1 MDKSLSASKAGFPCM
16 RHLWYSVNG
25 FGNGDTDTHTQR
37 IFDVGTALE
46 PVAVEWLKSDGWNV
60 EYNPGSQNAAIQV
73 NIPIKGGSLTGHP
86 DCIIS
91 KGDIH
96 NCLVDI
102 KTMNDRAFT
111 FWRREGTLKSKSQ
124 YVIQLHIY
132 ALGLIL
138 MGRDISRLGIV
149 GINKNNSDMHI
160 DFFDYDPIKAQE
172 IVSYTEWLF
181 QQEEALDTGCPTED
195 WACNYC
201 EYSDKCTLSKAHQ
214 SGQSKTLAP
223 QQSTDSLI
231 IIDAMKELK
240 QARDMAKEAKDM
252 EAHAKSVLDENV
264 RAKGLSG
271 IQGGGFVFTM
281 SERTSSRWDSV
292 AFKRAYPELVSQFT
306 KTSTC
311 ITYNIRE
318 ASA

>member
-1 MDKSLSASKAGFPCM
+1 MDKFLSASKAGFPCT

-25 FGNGDTDTHTQR
+25 FGKAETETSTQR

-46 PVAVEWLKSDGWNV
+46 PVAVDWLKSDGWNV
-60 EYNPGSQNAAIQV
+60 DYNPGSQNAALAV
-73 NIPIKGGSLTGHP
+73 NIPIKGGTLTGHP

-96 NCLVDI
+96 NCLADI

-111 FWRREGTLKSKSQ
+111 FWRREGTLKSKYQ
-124 YVIQLHIY
+124 YVVQLHIY

-138 MGRDISRLGIV
+138 MGRNIERLAIV
-149 GINKNNSDMHI
+149 GVNKNNSDMHI
-160 DFFDYDPIKAQE
+160 DFFDYDPLRAKE
-172 IVSYTEWLF
+172 IVSYAEWLF
-181 QQEEALDTGCPTED
+181 EQDKPIDTGCPAED
-195 WACNYC
+195 WACGYC
-201 EYSDKCTLSKAHQ
+201 EFHDKCSVKQERSHTL
-214 SGQSKTLAP
+214 P
-223 QQSTDSLI
+223 EQQTTDDQI

-240 QARDMAKEAKDM
+240 QARDLAKEAKDM

-264 RAKGLSG
+264 KAKGLCG

-281 SERTSSRWDSV
+281 SERSYSRWDST

-306 KTSTC
+306 KSSTS
-311 ITYNIRE
+311 ILYNVRE
-318 ASA
+318 V